1 MKNIGDPK
9 LLMRAMCL
17 PLLLLLAQQAYAM
30 GMMEGHGRMMG
41 GPSVRHVYYMRHG
54 LPPSYARKKNPLP
67 ATAENLKAGK
77 QLYEHNCVACH
88 GATGRGD
95 GPASEGLDPP
105 PADLAGIGSMPMMS
119 DNYVYWAI
127 AEGGRQ
133 FNSAMP
139 AMKGALSDIK
149 IWKLVL
155 YVRGL

>member
-1 MKNIGDPK
+1 MGKTGDINR
-9 LLMRAMCL
+9 LLLAMFL
-17 PLLLLLAQQAYAM
+17 PLLLLSPQQGNAM
-30 GMMEGHGRMMG
+30 GMMDRHGGMMG
-41 GPSVRHVYYMRHG
+41 RPSVRHVYYMRHG

-139 AMKGALSDIK
+139 AMKGALSDIE